1 MLPTHST
8 RWLGGL
14 SISLLFVMAA
24 SAQPSDTTR
33 VLFIGN
39 SYVYFN
45 HLPALVEGV
54 AASKGNL
61 VDADMHVRGGA
72 TLRRHLDEGVVESI
86 IRTGQWDY
94 VILQEQST
102 LGGRASATS
111 VTLGDPA
118 AFHAAARELHAIAT
132 DAGAQ
137 TVIMMTWARAFAPET
152 QDALSD
158 AYLTIAEE
166 MGAEVA
172 PVGWAWE
179 AVRPGHPFLYH
190 PDQSHPSASGSYLTA
205 AVLYATLFGESPE
218 GATGALQGHPVD
230 QAGIVDS
237 SRKVSLVALDAAT
250 AMRLQQT
257 AWAAYQALADR
268 RE

>member
-1 MLPTHST
+1 MLPAHST

-14 SISLLFVMAA
+14 SIWLLFVMAA
-24 SAQPSDTTR
+24 SAQPGDTTH

-45 HLPALVEGV
+45 HLPALVEGM
-54 AASKGNL
+54 AASKGKL

-72 TLRRHLDEGVVESI
+72 TLRRHLDEGVVESV

-94 VILQEQST
+94 VVLQEQST

-118 AFHAAARELHAIAT
+118 AFHEAVRELHALIT
-132 DAGAQ
+132 NTGAQ
-137 TVIMMTWARAFAPET
+137 TVVMMTWARAFAPET
-152 QDALSD
+152 QDALRD

-166 MGAEVA
+166 TGAEVV

-179 AVRPGHPFLYH
+179 ALRPDHTFLYH
-190 PDQSHPSASGSYLTA
+190 PDQSHPSAFGSYLTA

-218 GATGALQGHPVD
+218 GATGTIQGHPVD
-230 QAGIVDS
+230 QAGTVDP
-237 SRKVSLVALDAAT
+237 SRTVPLVTLDATTAT
-250 AMRLQQT
+250 RLQQT